1 MLHAQL
7 AVFEAGG
14 LPAGAKLISVT
25 SAQIDSATAN
35 PTISL
40 VMPADGAEANR
51 VLVFVYWSEG
61 ANPRAMSAPQFDLVN
76 CTQHGTVSDDGGIA
90 GSIGIAWMPEA
101 DFPAAG
107 ARNFEWTLTGNNRGH
122 AVAMYLLEDADQTTP
137 LGTLSI
143 AASLNQVPPFIT
155 AYTATGLAGQF
166 LVTGDAVSE
175 TLSGT
180 YQANDIDDNIG
191 NMVVDSEH
199 NPRNSP
205 GGAFRSA
212 HVEGILSASELYQW
226 TNSYNTSVDLDTT
239 VRLWCPVN
247 LA

>member
-25 SAQIDSATAN
+25 SGESTTVGTSI
-35 PTISL
+35 TISL

-51 VLVFVYWSEG
+51 ALVFFYWSE
-61 ANPRAMSAPQFDLVN
+61 AATERTISAPLYDSVA
-76 CTQHGTVSDDGGIA
+76 CTQHGTIGGDGGIA
-90 GSIGIAWMPEA
+90 GAMAVAWMPEA

-107 ARNFEWTLTGNNRGH
+107 ARNFNWTLSGNNRGH
-122 AVAMYLLEDADQTTP
+122 AVAMYLLEDVDQTTP
-137 LGTLSI
+137 LGTLSL

-155 AYTATGLAGQF
+155 AYTATGLAGQ
-166 LVTGDAVSE
+166 LLLTADAVSD
-175 TLSGT
+175 TLAGNYVSG
-180 YQANDIDDNIG
+180 DIDDNIG

-212 HVEGILSASELYQW
+212 HAEAIPSASELYQW
-226 TNSYNTSVDLDTT
+226 TNSYNTSIDLDTT
-239 VRLWCPVN
+239 VRIWCPVN

>member
-25 SAQIDSATAN
+25 SGESITVGTSI
-35 PTISL
+35 TISL

-51 VLVFVYWSEG
+51 VLVFLFWSE
-61 ANPRAMSAPQFDLVN
+61 AAQERVISLPNYDSVA
-76 CTQHGTVSDDGGIA
+76 CTLHGTIGGDGGSA
-90 GSIGIAWMPEA
+90 GTMAIAWMPEA

-107 ARNFEWTLTGNNRGH
+107 ARNFNWTLSGNNRGH
-122 AVAMYLLEDADQTTP
+122 AVAMYLIEDADQTTP
-137 LGTLSI
+137 LGTISS
-143 AASLNQVPPFIT
+143 AATLNQVPPFIT
-155 AYTATGLAGQF
+155 AYTATSLAGQ
-166 LVTGDAVSE
+166 LLLTADAISDTGFTYVS
-175 TLSGT
+175 G
-180 YQANDIDDNIG
+180 DIDDNIG
-191 NMVVDSEH
+191 NMTVDSEH

-212 HVEGILSASELYQW
+212 HVEPVLSASELYQW
-226 TNSYNTSVDLDTT
+226 TNAYGAAIDLDTT
-239 VRLWCPVN
+239 LRIWCPVN